1 MSGVKGHS
9 TAEGGVHGGDWPH
22 RRRGTLMVGPSDP
35 WDAGRTALVFAVGLL
50 HGFTAAP
57 TAQTPPPT
65 DIYRWLAPDAATQ
78 AAAAATTP
86 IPPGA
91 GAILAPSMS
100 GSDSEPQALVFRG
113 DEQVASGPT
122 GARIV
127 VEPGAY
133 LVRVGSGPLSQMVT
147 VPVGVQ
153 AGATTVV
160 PVRWGGLRIEV
171 VDERNL
177 PHRGVYELIRVA
189 DRQPYTVGF
198 GADTL
203 QGERL
208 LTLLMPPGLYRIVQS
223 GSTYRARTDFAT
235 VLVPE
240 GGLVHYRLVI
250 NPTSGRF
257 RGAGVVTPD
266 ELGGVPDVS
275 SWEAPEVSPWNRRYA
290 IGLSAPFTSNR
301 NVIGASN
308 ETTFGADLFFDNYV
322 TYQRDRDLFSSVL
335 ELESGFVKVRP
346 EASAARPWQK
356 THDRL
361 RGDVLYSRFLNARV
375 GPYVRFGLRTTLFE
389 SNTLVT
395 EDTLISRQFVDGRR
409 ELTVV
414 PANSTFPTGDAF
426 SPPEFREGAGLNT
439 RLLRGRAVRL
449 DWRVGA
455 GFRQNRFAGA
465 FFLHD
470 DETTPELEYV
480 EAANFH
486 ETGLETT
493 LVATARYR
501 FLLYNTT
508 LDLFSD
514 VAAPEPTIDW
524 RSTLSWR
531 LTPELSLDYKV
542 DLLRLPRVSDMNQVS
557 QRLLLR
563 YSIGS

>member
-1 MSGVKGHS
+1 M
-9 TAEGGVHGGDWPH
+9 P
-22 RRRGTLMVGPSDP
+22 R
-35 WDAGRTALVFAVGLL
+35 ALVLAVALL

-57 TAQTPPPT
+57 AAQTTPAS

-78 AAAAATTP
+78 AAAATTA

-91 GAILAPSMS
+91 GAILVPSMS
-100 GSDSEPQALVFRG
+100 GPDSEPQALVFRG
-113 DEQVASGPT
+113 DEQVASGPN

-133 LVRVGSGPLSQMVT
+133 LVRVGSGPVSQMVT
-147 VPVGVQ
+147 VPVDVQ
-153 AGATTVV
+153 GGATTVV

-177 PHRGVYELIRVA
+177 PHRGLYELIRVA

-250 NPTSGRF
+250 NPASGQF

-266 ELGGVPDVS
+266 ELGVAPDVS
-275 SWEAPEVSPWNRRYA
+275 SWEAPEASPWNRRYA
-290 IGLSAPFTSNR
+290 IGLSAPFTSTR

-308 ETTFGADLFFDNYV
+308 ETSFGTDLFFDNYV

-335 ELESGFVKVRP
+335 ELESGFSKVRP

-361 RGDVLYSRFLNARV
+361 RSDVLYSRFLNARV
-375 GPYVRFGLRTTLFE
+375 GPYARFGLRTGLFE

-409 ELTVV
+409 ELTIV

-426 SPPEFREGAGLNT
+426 SPPEFREGIGLNT

-465 FFLHD
+465 FFLDD

-480 EAANFH
+480 EATNFH

-493 LVATARYR
+493 LVATVRYR

-514 VAAPEPTIDW
+514 IAAPEPTIDW

-542 DLLRLPRVSDMNQVS
+542 DLLRLPRVSDMNQVA
-557 QRLLLR
+557 QRLLFR